1 MTNVWAPTSDQ
12 SDRLFAELGRCLY
25 LYQAIEQRLKF
36 LLPHLV
42 VPGTE
47 THAKGEGF
55 ANWRVFLNS
64 KETLGL
70 LMQRLK
76 DRTTSDQR
84 HLLDEAWTQIVAH
97 RNEVV
102 HHFVSQPFSR
112 IATEAELQEA
122 MRFLH
127 HRRVVAAPML
137 EMLQQLC
144 MAFAEVLAPESH
156 ELGTTPLH

>member
-1 MTNVWAPTSDQ
+1 MTETWRPTPGQLDS
-12 SDRLFAELGRCLY
+12 LFTELGRCLY
-25 LYQAIEQRLKF
+25 LYQSIEQRLKF

-55 ANWRVFLNS
+55 ANWRVFIDS
-64 KETLGL
+64 KETMGP

-76 DRTTSDQR
+76 DRVTSDQR
-84 HLLDEAWTQIVAH
+84 DLLDETWTQIVTH

-102 HHFVSQPFSR
+102 HHFVSQPFAR
-112 IATEAELQEA
+112 LATEVELQEA
-122 MRFLH
+122 MRYLYQ
-127 HRRVVAAPML
+127 RRVVAIPML

-144 MAFAEVLAPESH
+144 MSFAEALIPEES
-156 ELGTTPLH
+156 ENGTTPLQ

>member
-1 MTNVWAPTSDQ
+1 MTETWRPTPGQLDL
-12 SDRLFAELGRCLY
+12 LFTELGRCLY
-25 LYQAIEQRLKF
+25 LYQSIEQRLKF

-55 ANWRVFLNS
+55 ANWRVFIDS
-64 KETLGL
+64 KETMGP

-76 DRTTSDQR
+76 DRVTSDQR
-84 HLLDEAWTQIVAH
+84 DLIDETWTQIVTH

-102 HHFVSQPFSR
+102 HHFVSQPFAR
-112 IATEAELQEA
+112 LATEVELQEA
-122 MRFLH
+122 MRYQ
-127 HRRVVAAPML
+127 RRVVAAPML

-144 MAFAEVLAPESH
+144 MSFAEALIPEES
-156 ELGTTPLH
+156 ENGTTPLH